1 MLISAPL
8 SMSACICLAFPCI
21 SLCQHGHR
29 NGACQP
35 LSNLQVEISS
45 PIMFQNSPKDTQ
57 PTTHTM
63 PTTPT
68 MSRHRVDRVGKHH
81 CLPESHQP
89 QGQLERPFSFALTS
103 AGGLF
108 KLPRNPRRSTKL
120 WRNKWKTGLK
130 ENTPKCSRCR
140 GVSVSNPVML
150 ECWRIQLKER
160 RFVLLFWEPLATS
173 HPEDSQLHSH
183 WLIGDVVV
191 ESKSNRPFLLI
202 TSHRKLLQ
210 RSRCGQLKKTHSST
224 TEINK
229 IVLDQA
235 VALNRIIGKQT

>member
-1 MLISAPL
+1 
-8 SMSACICLAFPCI
+8 
-21 SLCQHGHR
+21 
-29 NGACQP
+29 
-35 LSNLQVEISS
+35 
-45 PIMFQNSPKDTQ
+45 
-57 PTTHTM
+57 M

-108 KLPRNPRRSTKL
+108 KLPRNPRRNTKL

-130 ENTPKCSRCR
+130 EHTPKCSRCR
-140 GVSVSNPVML
+140 GVSVSIPVML
-150 ECWRIQLKER
+150 ECWRIQER
-160 RFVLLFWEPLATS
+160 CFVLLFWEPLATS

-191 ESKSNRPFLLI
+191 ESPPNRPFLLI

-210 RSRCGQLKKTHSST
+210 RSRCGQLKKHIPQKLKSTKSSST
-224 TEINK
+224 R
-229 IVLDQA
+229 L
-235 VALNRIIGKQT
+235 LLRIG